1 MPLIL
6 DLTSESMG
14 GGWNLL
20 MDPCARSLFLW
31 RKFQSQTEWV
41 QRLGDLGD
49 ALNQPL
55 KMDMI
60 HTSKSFLWTV
70 YDDVLK
76 RLV

>member
-1 MPLIL
+1 MP
-6 DLTSESMG
+6 G
-14 GGWNLL
+14 
-20 MDPCARSLFLW
+20 AFFLW

-60 HTSKSFLWTV
+60 HTSKSFLWTM